1 MHVFDMW
8 YCEHMWCML
17 DCRHCYKGPSI
28 ALLNLYS
35 VRQIIGKHYIFLD
48 QLCYRTEL
56 LRAFVCVCALACRV
70 WYLLCCAVVVM
81 KPPSHLT
88 ISSVHYD
95 RYLSNSMYCTLHKIH
110 ISG

>member
-17 DCRHCYKGPSI
+17 DCRHSYKGPSI
-28 ALLNLYS
+28 ALLNLYT
-35 VRQIIGKHYIFLD
+35 VRQITGKHYICFLIR
-48 QLCYRTEL
+48 YVTEQNCCVL
-56 LRAFVCVCALACRV
+56 LSVCALACHV
-70 WYLLCCAVVVM
+70 CYMLCSYAVVIM

-95 RYLSNSMYCTLHKIH
+95 RYPSMYCTLHKIH
-110 ISG
+110 ISS